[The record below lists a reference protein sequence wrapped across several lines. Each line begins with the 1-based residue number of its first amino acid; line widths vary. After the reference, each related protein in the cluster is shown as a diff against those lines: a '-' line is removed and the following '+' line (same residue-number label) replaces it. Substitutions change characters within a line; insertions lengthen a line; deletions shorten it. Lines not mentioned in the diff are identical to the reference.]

1 MNNTET
7 IFVNVTEE
15 EIRDSVERVTDPR
28 KQFSFQFPFGSV
40 VCTPGIGK
48 FDADWHYYCQIGD
61 TETRQEEWSVYPDH
75 GEAYDMYMETLIQEI
90 HNPTATVR
98 VCRQDPLNGAW
109 FPMGSEVPE

>member
-48 FDADWHYYCQIGD
+48 LDADWHYYCQIGQ
-61 TETRQEEWSVYPDH
+61 TERRAQGYSYPDNCI
-75 GEAYDMYMETLIQEI
+75 AYDMYMETLIQEL
-90 HNPTATVR
+90 HSPTATVK
-98 VCRQDPLNGAW
+98 VCTQDPLNGAW